1 MININDK
8 IVRNHFGYR
17 LINQLGRQL
26 YSQLDNQ
33 LVTKLCDQLYWII
46 DNKFSN
52 LPR

>member
-8 IVRNHFGYR
+8 IVRNHFGYQ
-17 LINQLGRQL
+17 LDDQLWVQLYMQLNNQLA
-26 YSQLDNQ
+26 
-33 LVTKLCDQLYWII
+33 TKLCDQLYWII